1 MHRDM
6 DKNTQFKKN
15 FIWNI
20 LGTGFNAFNSLFFL
34 IIATRVNGIN
44 QAGIFS
50 IAFSTACIL
59 YAVGLYA
66 GRIYQVT
73 ELSEKISDKDF
84 IVNRAF
90 SSFIMIVLVLMFCI
104 LKKYDVEKSIVF
116 LLLTFYKSLDS
127 FSDVLYGILQKNGKL
142 EIAGKSLFF
151 KSFFSIILFCV
162 VDIITKNMIIAICSI
177 ICTCIIILLLYD
189 LKRVLCYINY
199 NEKIKI
205 KNAFK
210 IYKEGFFTF
219 SISFL
224 GMYVINS
231 PKYAIDTYLQDN
243 FQTIFGIIIMPATIV
258 SLIANFLINPYIN
271 QILDLYKNRKEKEF
285 NKLLLKIV
293 FEIFVFGIIA
303 TIFGYLIGTQILGI
317 IYGIDL
323 HSYKFALAIIIF
335 SATLYTIGTIFSS
348 VLTTVRETFSQ
359 FIIYLLVS
367 IGAMILSSILTY
379 KFEIKGAV
387 FAYFLIMVL
396 QSTLYLIYTKI
407 KLKKIFSDT

>member
-1 MHRDM
+1 M

-20 LGTGFNAFNSLFFL
+20 VGTGFNAFNSLFFL

-127 FSDVLYGILQKNGKL
+127 FSDVLYGILQKNEKL
-142 EIAGKSLFF
+142 EIVGKSLFF

-189 LKRVLCYINY
+189 LKKVLSYINY
-199 NEKIKI
+199 SEKIKI
-205 KNAFK
+205 KNAFG
-210 IYKEGFFTF
+210 IYKQGFFTF

-243 FQTIFGIIIMPATIV
+243 FQTIFGIIVMPATIV

-293 FEIFVFGIIA
+293 LGIFVFGIIA

-367 IGAMILSSILTY
+367 IVAMILSSILTY

-387 FAYFLIMVL
+387 FAYFLIMAL